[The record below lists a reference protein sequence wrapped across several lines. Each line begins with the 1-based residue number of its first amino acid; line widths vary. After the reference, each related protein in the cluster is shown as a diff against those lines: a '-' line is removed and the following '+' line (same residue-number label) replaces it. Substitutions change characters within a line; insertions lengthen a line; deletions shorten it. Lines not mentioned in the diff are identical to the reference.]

1 MAEIVIPDDLL
12 ALLRRVDTP
21 TVCNAIEVAQGKRGF
36 DAFTKGTMQC
46 SAPGQSMVGFAR
58 TAKIAGREPPTEAP
72 DVIRARRLDYFR
84 SMAAGPRP
92 AIAVLED
99 VDFPNCVSAWWGE
112 VHTNVHKGLGLN
124 GALTNGVM
132 RDLGDLAEGFP
143 VVAGSIGPS
152 HAFVHVRELGTPVNV
167 FGMTV
172 NEGDLVHADQHG
184 GLVIPPEVIPN
195 LKDAIKK
202 MWAGEQIILGPAK
215 QADFDL
221 DKLLQAWAAF
231 EKART

>member
-1 MAEIVIPDDLL
+1 MADPVIPDDLL

-36 DAFTKGTMQC
+36 DSYTKGTMQI
-46 SAPGQSMVGFAR
+46 SAPGEVMVGFAR
-58 TAKIAGREPPTEAP
+58 TAKIAGREPPTEAL
-72 DVIRARRLDYFR
+72 DVLRARRLDYFR
-84 SMAAGPRP
+84 HMAAGPRP
-92 AIAVLED
+92 AVAVLED
-99 VDFPNCVSAWWGE
+99 VDYPHCVSAWWGE

-132 RDLGDLAEGFP
+132 RDLGDLADGFP

-152 HAFVHVRELGTPVNV
+152 HAFVHVRELGTPVKV
-167 FGMTV
+167 MGMTV
-172 NEGDLVHADQHG
+172 ETGDLVHADRHG
-184 GLVIPPEVIPN
+184 GLVIPPEVIPA
-195 LKDAIKK
+195 LKAAIEK

-215 QADFDL
+215 EPGFDL
-221 DKLLQAWAAF
+221 DKLLAAWAEF